1 MHVRFAN
8 VDDYS
13 LIFEIDKK
21 FFKNFYLEDFYLK
34 KINEK
39 KILVLEFERKLIGF
53 ILFDFI
59 FDEAEIYKIVLLEEY
74 RNKNLSKILM
84 EKFISE
90 MKNKKISKIFLE
102 VREKNIFAI
111 KLYKFFGFKEI
122 RKIKD
127 YYKEP
132 KEDGIVMLKEVNDE
146 RY

>member
-1 MHVRFAN
+1 MHVRFAKI
-8 VDDYS
+8 DEAI

-21 FFKNFYLEDFYLK
+21 NFKNFYLEDFYFK

-39 KILVLEFERKLIGF
+39 KILVLEIDEKIIGF

-59 FDEAEIYKIVLLEEY
+59 FDECEIYKIVILEEY
-74 RNKNLSKILM
+74 RNKNLSRLLM

-90 MKNKKISKIFLE
+90 MKNKNILKIFLE
-102 VREKNIFAI
+102 VRESNIFAI
-111 KLYKFFGFKEI
+111 KLYTFFGFKEI

-132 KEDGIVMLKEVNDE
+132 KEDGIVMLKEVDYE